1 MATQNEQKIKTI
13 LKTQFV
19 KETENMQKTVFSFQ
33 FLKVNEKRH
42 LINEFVLFNE
52 LVLEFKS

>member
-1 MATQNEQKIKTI
+1 MATQNGQKIKTI

-19 KETENMQKTVFSFQ
+19 KETENMQKPVFSFQ
-33 FLKVNEKRH
+33 FLKVNEKTH

-52 LVLEFKS
+52 LILELKS